1 MMNYQRKISKNSP
14 FTLIELLVVIA
25 IIAILAAMLLPAL
38 NSVKGRG
45 HAANCVS
52 NQKQLAVITL
62 RYINDNNDWLLP
74 CYLPAGESGLG
85 YWHQFLIKG
94 GYLENPVSKNKILN
108 CPAVPKTDTNY
119 LMNQTYAGDTKAAVK
134 KITSFGKPSSA
145 FICADRGNRTAG
157 EHRLYNHKNSYES
170 WRDATLNIHKNSGQT
185 WSYYDGHANIHK
197 AKPDYTG
204 VPGYTT
210 VGAAVLPWGNKVNSP
225 AGMVYPG
232 W

>member
-1 MMNYQRKISKNSP
+1 MLKNNKTKS

-52 NQKQLAVITL
+52 NQKQLAVLTL
-62 RYINDNNDWLLP
+62 RYVDDYNDWLLP
-74 CYLPAGESGLG
+74 CYLPASQDGLG
-85 YWHQFLIKG
+85 YWHQFLIKA
-94 GYLENPVSKNKILN
+94 GYLENPVSKNKVLN
-108 CPAVPKTDTNY
+108 CPAVTRTDTNY
-119 LMNQTYAGDTKAAVK
+119 IMNQTNAGDTKAAVK
-134 KITSFGKPSSA
+134 KIASFGKPSAA
-145 FICADRGNRTAG
+145 FIFADRGNRTTG
-157 EHRLYNHKNSYES
+157 EHRLVNVKSSYET
-170 WRDATLNIHKNSGQT
+170 WRDATIGIHKDAGHT
-185 WSYYDGHANIHK
+185 WSYYDGHANIYK

-210 VGAAVLPWGNKVNSP
+210 VGAAALPWGKKVNSR

>member
-1 MMNYQRKISKNSP
+1 MLKNNKTKS

-94 GYLENPVSKNKILN
+94 GYLENPVSKNKVLN
-108 CPAVPKTDTNY
+108 CPAVPRTDTNY
-119 LMNQTYAGDTKAAVK
+119 LMNQTNAGETKATVK
-134 KITSFGKPSSA
+134 KIASFEKPSAA
-145 FICADRGNRTAG
+145 FIFADRGNRSTG
-157 EHRLYNHKNSYES
+157 EHRLVNSPFSYGT
-170 WRDATLNIHKNSGQT
+170 WRDATIGIHKNAGHT
-185 WSYYDGHANIHK
+185 WSYYDGHANIYK

-204 VPGYTT
+204 VPGYTA
-210 VGAAVLPWGNKVNSP
+210 VGAAALPWGNKVNSP
-225 AGMVYPG
+225 AGKVYPG